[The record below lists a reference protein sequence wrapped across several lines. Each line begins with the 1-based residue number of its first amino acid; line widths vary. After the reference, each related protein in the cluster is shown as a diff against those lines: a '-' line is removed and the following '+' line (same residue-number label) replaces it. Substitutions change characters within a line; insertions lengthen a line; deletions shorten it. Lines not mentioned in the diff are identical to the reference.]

1 MKVRFQADA
10 DLNQVILLGTIRREP
25 TIDFQTAHEAHRSL
39 NFPFILHTPNPKEIM
54 AQSSPRGMLTLD
66 QLKAKAASG
75 EIDTV
80 LAVFPDLYGRLMGK
94 RIAIEFFLEQ
104 VVAQGMHACDYLLTV
119 DMEMDVVEGY
129 NFANWEKGYGDFHCV
144 PDFNTLR
151 QLSWLEKSAL
161 IVCDLQNEKDH
172 SPVAEAPRSILKAQ
186 LARLAAAGYSAKI
199 GAELE
204 YYLFKDSY
212 DKAREKNYDKLEPI
226 GSYLEDYHMFQ
237 STKEEHINGA
247 VRRHMQASGI
257 PVEFSKGEWAPGQ
270 HELNLRY
277 ADALEMADRHVIY
290 KQGFKEIAWAQD
302 MAVSFMA
309 KWRTDLAG
317 SSMHLHL
324 SLWDADGQNNLFI
337 GDQVLG
343 PVNASDAFRYFL
355 GGWMYH
361 ARAIAPFYAPYPNSY
376 KRYTYQSWAPTR
388 IAWSMDNR
396 TAGFRVVG
404 QGDGLRIESR
414 LPGAD
419 ANPYLAFAAAIAA
432 GLDGLHNRIE
442 PPPVFSGDAYQSDA
456 LPSVPGTLHE
466 ATDELVKS
474 AMLRAAWGGDVIDH
488 YVHFFRTEQRKYDEA
503 VTSWERERYFE
514 RG

>member
-1 MKVRFQADA
+1 MTKPY
-10 DLNQVILLGTIRREP
+10 LPGI
-25 TIDFQTAHEAHRSL
+25 
-39 NFPFILHTPNPKEIM
+39 
-54 AQSSPRGMLTLD
+54 LTLE
-66 QLKAKAASG
+66 QLQTKAANG

-104 VVAQGMHACDYLLTV
+104 TATQGMHACDYLLTT

-129 NFANWEKGYGDFHCV
+129 HFANWEKGYGDFHCV

-151 QLSWLEKSAL
+151 QISWLEKSAL
-161 IVCDLQNEKDH
+161 IVCDLHNETNH
-172 SPVAEAPRSILKAQ
+172 TPVTAAPRSILKQQ
-186 LARLAAAGYSAKI
+186 LARLANDGYTAKI
-199 GAELE
+199 GTELE

-212 DKAREKNYDKLEPI
+212 DRARTKNYDNLETF
-226 GSYLEDYHMFQ
+226 GNYLEDYHIFQ
-237 STKEEHINGA
+237 GTKEESINGA

-277 ADALEMADRHVIY
+277 TEALEMADRHVIY

-324 SLWDADGQNNLFI
+324 SLWDRDGQNNLFV
-337 GDQVLG
+337 GDKPLG
-343 PVNASDAFRYFL
+343 ESVTTAAAFRYFL
-355 GGWMYH
+355 GGWMHH

-376 KRYTYQSWAPTR
+376 KRYVYQSWAPTR
-388 IAWSMDNR
+388 IAWSIDNR
-396 TAGFRVVG
+396 TACFRIVG

-419 ANPYLAFAAAIAA
+419 ANPYLAIAAAIAA

-442 PPPVFSGDAYQSDA
+442 PPPVCNGDAYQSDTS
-456 LPSVPGTLHE
+456 PSVPSTLHE
-466 ATDELVKS
+466 ATDELENS
-474 AMLRAAWGGDVIDH
+474 TMLRTAFGTDVVDH